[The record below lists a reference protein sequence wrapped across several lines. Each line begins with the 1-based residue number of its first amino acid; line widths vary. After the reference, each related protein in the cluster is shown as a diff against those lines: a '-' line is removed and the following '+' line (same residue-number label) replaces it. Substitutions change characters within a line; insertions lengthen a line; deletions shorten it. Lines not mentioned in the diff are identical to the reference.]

1 MLIIYRF
8 LINLIFLLSPLILIF
23 RLLKKKEDVRRFKEK
38 FCIFSKKRN
47 SGKLLWFHGAS
58 VGEIQS
64 ITPLIE
70 KLEKNKRIKTILIT
84 SNTLSSSK
92 IFQKLK
98 LKKTIHQFFPIDTN
112 FLIKKFLNYWKPSAA
127 FFVDSEIWP
136 NTIYNLDKNKI
147 PIILINGRITKSSFE
162 KWKKLPSFSR
172 DIFDKINLCF
182 PSSKQSEKY
191 LKQLG
196 VKRIKFIGNLK
207 FSQSENEKLSKSNNE
222 IENFIKNKKT
232 WCASSTHNTEE
243 LICGIVHKNLKKK
256 YKNLLTFIIPRHIE
270 RTDAIIKELND
281 INLITHTH
289 EPKKKIPKNTDIY
302 IVNSYGKT
310 KSFYNICKNIF
321 LGGSLI
327 KHGGQNPLE
336 ATRYGCNIL
345 YGPNVDNFKEIY
357 KFLDKL
363 KISNKV
369 NNHHQLSYRLNKM
382 FLKKQSFK
390 KKQYRLNSIGDKI
403 LNTTYEQVNL
413 FLKNEI

>member
-8 LINLIFLLSPLILIF
+8 LINLIFLLSPLILIL
-23 RLLKKKEDVRRFKEK
+23 RLLKKKEDVGRFKEK

-70 KLEKNKRIKTILIT
+70 KLEKNKKIKTILIT

-162 KWKKLPSFSR
+162 KWKKLPYFSK

-243 LICGIVHKNLKKK
+243 LICGLVHKNLKKK

-270 RTDAIIKELND
+270 RTEAIIKELND
-281 INLITHTH
+281 INLIIHTH

-310 KSFYNICKNIF
+310 KSFYNICNNIF

-369 NNHHQLSYRLNKM
+369 NNQHQLSYRLNKM
-382 FLKKQSFK
+382 FLKKQSSK
-390 KKQYRLNSIGDKI
+390 KKQYRLNSIGNKI
-403 LNTTYEQVNL
+403 LNTTYEKVNL

>member
-98 LKKTIHQFFPIDTN
+98 FKKTIHQFFPIDTN

-136 NTIYNLDKNKI
+136 NTIYNLNKNKI

-232 WCASSTHNTEE
+232 WCASSTHNNEE
-243 LICGIVHKNLKKK
+243 LICGLVHKNLKKK

-289 EPKKKIPKNTDIY
+289 ETKKKIPKNTDIY

-369 NNHHQLSYRLNKM
+369 NNHHQLSYRLSKM
-382 FLKKQSFK
+382 FLKKQSSK
-390 KKQYRLNSIGDKI
+390 KKQYRLNSIGNKI

>member
-8 LINLIFLLSPLILIF
+8 LINLIFLLSPLILIL
-23 RLLKKKEDVRRFKEK
+23 RLFKKKEDVRRFKEK
-38 FCIFSKKRN
+38 FCIFSKNKN

-70 KLEKNKRIKTILIT
+70 KLEKNKKIKTILIT

-112 FLIKKFLNYWKPSAA
+112 FFVKNFLNYWKPSAA

-243 LICGIVHKNLKKK
+243 LLCGLVHKNLKKK

-270 RTDAIIKELND
+270 RTEAIIKKLND

-345 YGPNVDNFKEIY
+345 HGPNVSNFKEIY
-357 KFLDKL
+357 RF
-363 KISNKV
+363 
-369 NNHHQLSYRLNKM
+369 LNKKNLSRKITNQVQLISCIIKY
-382 FLKKQSFK
+382 FNSKNNSKKIIK
-390 KKQYRLNSIGDKI
+390 DLHLIRIDI
-403 LNTTYEQVNL
+403 LNKTY
-413 FLKNEI
+413 KEINK

>member
-98 LKKTIHQFFPIDTN
+98 FKKTIHQFFPIDTN

-243 LICGIVHKNLKKK
+243 LICGLVHKNLKKK

-369 NNHHQLSYRLNKM
+369 NNQHQLSYRLNKM
-382 FLKKQSFK
+382 FLKKQSSK

>member
-23 RLLKKKEDVRRFKEK
+23 RLLKKKEDVRIFKEK
-38 FCIFSKKRN
+38 FCIFSKKRK

-98 LKKTIHQFFPIDTN
+98 FKKTIHQFFPIDTN

-147 PIILINGRITKSSFE
+147 PIILINGRITINSFE
-162 KWKKLPSFSR
+162 KWKKLPSFSK

-243 LICGIVHKNLKKK
+243 LICGLVHKNLKKK

-270 RTDAIIKELND
+270 RTEAIIKELND

-310 KSFYNICKNIF
+310 KSFYNICNNIF

-369 NNHHQLSYRLNKM
+369 NNQHQLSYRLNKM
-382 FLKKQSFK
+382 FLKKQSSK
-390 KKQYRLNSIGDKI
+390 KKQYRLNSIGNKI
-403 LNTTYEQVNL
+403 LNTTFEQINL

>member
-1 MLIIYRF
+1 M
-8 LINLIFLLSPLILIF
+8 
-23 RLLKKKEDVRRFKEK
+23 EK
-38 FCIFSKKRN
+38 
-47 SGKLLWFHGAS
+47 
-58 VGEIQS
+58 
-64 ITPLIE
+64 IT
-70 KLEKNKRIKTILIT
+70 
-84 SNTLSSSK
+84 
-92 IFQKLK
+92 
-98 LKKTIHQFFPIDTN
+98 FF
-112 FLIKKFLNYWKPSAA
+112 
-127 FFVDSEIWP
+127 
-136 NTIYNLDKNKI
+136 
-147 PIILINGRITKSSFE
+147 FE
-162 KWKKLPSFSR
+162 

-196 VKRIKFIGNLK
+196 VKKINFIGNLK
-207 FSQSENEKLSKSNNE
+207 FSQSENERLSKSDNE
-222 IENFIKNKKT
+222 IKKFIQNKKT
-232 WCASSTHNTEE
+232 WCASSTHDTEE
-243 LICGIVHKNLKKK
+243 LLCGLVHKHLKKK
-256 YKNLLTFIIPRHIE
+256 YNNLLTFIIPRHIE
-270 RTDAIIKELND
+270 RTESIIKELND

-310 KSFYNICKNIF
+310 KSFYNLCKNIF

-345 YGPNVDNFKEIY
+345 YGPHVDNFKEIY

-382 FLKKQSFK
+382 FLKKQSSK

-403 LNTTYEQVNL
+403 LNTTYEQINL

>member
-8 LINLIFLLSPLILIF
+8 LINLIFLLSPLILIL
-23 RLLKKKEDVRRFKEK
+23 RLFKKKEDVRRFKEK
-38 FCIFSKKRN
+38 FCIFSKNKN

-70 KLEKNKRIKTILIT
+70 KLEKNKKIKTILIT

-162 KWKKLPSFSR
+162 KWKKLPSFSK

-196 VKRIKFIGNLK
+196 VKRIRFIGNLK
-207 FSQSENEKLSKSNNE
+207 FSQSENEKLSKSDNE

-232 WCASSTHNTEE
+232 WCASSTHNNEE
-243 LICGIVHKNLKKK
+243 LICGLVHKNLKKK

-369 NNHHQLSYRLNKM
+369 NNHHQLSYRLSKM
-382 FLKKQSFK
+382 FLKKQSSK

>member
-38 FCIFSKKRN
+38 FCIFSKNKN

-70 KLEKNKRIKTILIT
+70 KLEKNKKIKTILIT

-243 LICGIVHKNLKKK
+243 LICGLVHKNLKKK

-345 YGPNVDNFKEIY
+345 YGPNVNNFKEIY

-382 FLKKQSFK
+382 FLKKQSSK